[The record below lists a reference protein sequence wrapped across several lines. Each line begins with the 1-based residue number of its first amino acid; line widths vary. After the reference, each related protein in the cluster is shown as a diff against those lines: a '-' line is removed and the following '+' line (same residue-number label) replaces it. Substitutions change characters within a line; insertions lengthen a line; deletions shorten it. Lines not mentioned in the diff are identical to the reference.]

1 MANEKRITT
10 DSNKTNRGSQ
20 TPTYTPPKMPKVQPP
35 KTTKK

>member
-10 DSNKTNRGSQ
+10 YSIKTNRGSQ

-35 KTTKK
+35 QTTKR